1 MCSDGEITQRCTKI
15 IIDFLL
21 GAYNLRT
28 GVSLLSVQNVG
39 SWMLVW
45 AQLLCFLLKSD
56 FDIQEFLRIS

>member
-1 MCSDGEITQRCTKI
+1 MCSDGEITQQCTKI

-21 GAYNLRT
+21 VAYNLRT

-56 FDIQEFLRIS
+56 FDIQEFLGIS